1 MNGGFKDSRLHLNKN
16 LATLE
21 HWNEESIKK
30 RAIELS
36 EIATKIWAYPEI
48 DRDIVDKY
56 KRNRINYTLDD
67 HKHLEGNTKFLFNE
81 LRKRVLTL
89 DSSIREE
96 VFKLY
101 IAYKVTTNFLDVEP
115 HKNSLKLFLNMK
127 FNEIKDPQ
135 KICRDVTGVGHWGN
149 GDVQL
154 KFSSIEQLDYIMFL
168 IKQSYEKQIFD
179 DESLDSFI

>member
-1 MNGGFKDSRLHLNKN
+1 
-16 LATLE
+16 
-21 HWNEESIKK
+21 
-30 RAIELS
+30 
-36 EIATKIWAYPEI
+36 
-48 DRDIVDKY
+48 
-56 KRNRINYTLDD
+56 
-67 HKHLEGNTKFLFNE
+67 
-81 LRKRVLTL
+81 
-89 DSSIREE
+89 
-96 VFKLY
+96 
-101 IAYKVTTNFLDVEP
+101 
-115 HKNSLKLFLNMK
+115 MK